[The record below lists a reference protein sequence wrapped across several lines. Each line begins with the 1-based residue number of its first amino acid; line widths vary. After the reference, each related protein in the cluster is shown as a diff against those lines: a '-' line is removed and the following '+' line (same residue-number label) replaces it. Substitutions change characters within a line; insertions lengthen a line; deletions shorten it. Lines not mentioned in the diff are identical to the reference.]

1 MSGGNQSVCSQDASI
16 PLAGSISIP
25 GGGIWATAGSGTFSP
40 SASQLVTNY
49 LPSAADVQN
58 GSVQLTLTANDA
70 GVCYIPA
77 DTVKITFIPPPT
89 VYAGGT
95 RYVLKGNTI
104 TLYPTVS
111 DNNVHYLWS
120 PDIDINND
128 TLKNPEITGDI
139 DRVYTL
145 TVTDSRGCVA
155 QDTTLIKVSPVIKV
169 NNTFT
174 PNGDGINDYWDIT
187 GLIAYQDATVDI
199 FDRWGQ
205 KVFHSLGYPKPWDG
219 TYNGKPVP
227 VGFYYYVINTH
238 LNGQVLS
245 GYVTVIR

>member
-1 MSGGNQSVCSQDASI
+1 
-16 PLAGSISIP
+16 
-25 GGGIWATAGSGTFSP
+25 
-40 SASQLVTNY
+40 
-49 LPSAADVQN
+49 
-58 GSVQLTLTANDA
+58 
-70 GVCYIPA
+70 
-77 DTVKITFIPPPT
+77 
-89 VYAGGT
+89 
-95 RYVLKGNTI
+95 
-104 TLYPTVS
+104 VS
-111 DNNVHYLWS
+111 DSDVHYSWS

-128 TLKNPEITGDI
+128 TLRNPVITGDV

-155 QDTTLIKVSPVIKV
+155 QDTTLIKVSPLIKI

-174 PNGDGINDYWDIT
+174 PNGDGVNDYWDIT

-219 TYNGKPVP
+219 TYNGKQVP
-227 VGFYYYVINTH
+227 VGVYYYVINTH
-238 LNGQVLS
+238 FNGQVLS